1 MTALNANS
9 TIKSLTKCKQETG
22 ELYARR
28 PEVELQIEKIL
39 SLADEQILALLE
51 NKQKGAADYLFDE
64 TIVYLLREAR
74 NSNNN
79 SLLETLYLELN
90 RRMWR
95 LMKRFYKNFTNH
107 ADFED
112 FGQAVEMAVIKKI
125 FDITLDSADY
135 AQVNLG
141 DFVVTQAKVLWRG
154 KLARIQQE
162 NELFQAER
170 ADEEA
175 DEQSEN
181 RLALKDIST
190 EKLLIIKEAIA
201 KLPQNIR
208 EVAVLHYLDGWQIE
222 SKDEGIPTISKQFN
236 VSSRTIRNWLAEARQ
251 ILAGYEGEGR

>member
-9 TIKSLTKCKQETG
+9 TIKSLTKRKQETG

-74 NSNNN
+74 NENNN
-79 SLLETLYLELN
+79 SIFETLYLELN
-90 RRMWR
+90 RRVWR

-125 FDITLDSADY
+125 FDITSDSADY
-135 AQVNLG
+135 AQVNFG

-170 ADEEA
+170 VDEEA

-181 RLALKDIST
+181 RFALKDIST

-236 VSSRTIRNWLAEARQ
+236 VSSRTIRNWLVEARQ